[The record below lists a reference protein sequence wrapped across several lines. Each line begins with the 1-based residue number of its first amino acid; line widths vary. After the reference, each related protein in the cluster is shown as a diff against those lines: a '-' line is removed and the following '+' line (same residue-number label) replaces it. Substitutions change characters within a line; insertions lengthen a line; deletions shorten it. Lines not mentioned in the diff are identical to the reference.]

1 MTAMPSAGGRGA
13 RMSSIAAD
21 VTKLFAEH
29 GAAMVEVAVLQ
40 PADPFLDMAGEDL
53 RRRIFLTE
61 SETGETLCLRPE
73 FTIPVCLDH
82 IAAQAGTPRRYAYLG
97 EVFRQRREGGNE
109 FFQAGIE
116 DLGDR
121 DIAAADA
128 RSVADAHALLS
139 RTLPGKALAVTLGD
153 QSVFEAVLAAL
164 GLPRGWRMRLARAF
178 GSHDM
183 LEAALAD
190 LADPPRNGH
199 LPSPV
204 AALAADADMEGLCA
218 HIAGGMEKAGL
229 PPAAGRAPADIA
241 RRLIE
246 KAQLRSVRLSDEAFS
261 ALKSFLAIDAPLSEA
276 AGALGE
282 FAAGA
287 GLSLG
292 AALETFS
299 ARAAAIGD
307 HGLAGEK
314 IRYDAA
320 FGRPLDYYTGLVFEI
335 AAEESERPLAGGGR
349 YDRLLTLLGAR
360 APIPGVGFSV
370 WLDRV
375 ATLREDA

>member
-1 MTAMPSAGGRGA
+1 M
-13 RMSSIAAD
+13 
-21 VTKLFAEH
+21 
-29 GAAMVEVAVLQ
+29 
-40 PADPFLDMAGEDL
+40 
-53 RRRIFLTE
+53 
-61 SETGETLCLRPE
+61 
-73 FTIPVCLDH
+73 
-82 IAAQAGTPRRYAYLG
+82 
-97 EVFRQRREGGNE
+97 
-109 FFQAGIE
+109 
-116 DLGDR
+116 
-121 DIAAADA
+121 
-128 RSVADAHALLS
+128 
-139 RTLPGKALAVTLGD
+139 
-153 QSVFEAVLAAL
+153 
-164 GLPRGWRMRLARAF
+164 
-178 GSHDM
+178 
-183 LEAALAD
+183 
-190 LADPPRNGH
+190 
-199 LPSPV
+199 
-204 AALAADADMEGLCA
+204 
-218 HIAGGMEKAGL
+218 
-229 PPAAGRAPADIA
+229 
-241 RRLIE
+241 
-246 KAQLRSVRLSDEAFS
+246 RSVRLSDEAFS